1 MNSNNAFDAKSEIE
15 VIVFLQLKHTKV
27 DNVVAGGLLTQPNS
41 YLTNL
46 SGYHADT
53 PITIKAEAI
62 HEADSRI
69 H

>member
-1 MNSNNAFDAKSEIE
+1 MVDYAEILLK
-15 VIVFLQLKHTKV
+15 LQLQEVHCHIRNHVGKGRKYPQF
-27 DNVVAGGLLTQPNS
+27 LSLMF
-41 YLTNL
+41 LL

-53 PITIKAEAI
+53 PITINAEAI